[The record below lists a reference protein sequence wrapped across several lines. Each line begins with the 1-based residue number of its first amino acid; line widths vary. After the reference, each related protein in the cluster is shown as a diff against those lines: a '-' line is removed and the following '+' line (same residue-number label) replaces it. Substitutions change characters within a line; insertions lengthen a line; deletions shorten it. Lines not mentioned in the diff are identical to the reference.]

1 VRISD
6 PEFGYRL
13 HKYHCK
19 IVKVEVGCFDKGWK
33 DMRIQ
38 RKRERK
44 EEKQWEEK
52 RRMEREI
59 QRVKNGEGWRIE
71 K

>member
-1 VRISD
+1 
-6 PEFGYRL
+6 
-13 HKYHCK
+13 
-19 IVKVEVGCFDKGWK
+19 VKVEVGCFDKGWK

-44 EEKQWEEK
+44 KEKQWEEK